1 MLSQHEP
8 VTALLAIVIVLA
20 GLLLL
25 AEITDNVHGSAQ
37 VQAEYA
43 GFDALVHRLL
53 DGQVAT
59 VAGK

>member
-1 MLSQHEP
+1 MISHHEP

-25 AEITDNVHGSAQ
+25 AVITDNVHGSAQ
-37 VQAEYA
+37 VKAEYA
-43 GFDALVHRLL
+43 GFDALVHQLL
-53 DGQVAT
+53 DSQAA